1 MAPSAC
7 KSELNGRKQ
16 TSGHG
21 KPGRTNREVLADV
34 FVKRRG
40 TNYFLRDIQDAD

>member
-7 KSELNGRKQ
+7 KSQLNGRKQ

-21 KPGRTNREVLADV
+21 EPGRTNREVLVDV
-34 FVKRRG
+34 FVNRRG
-40 TNYFLRDIQDAD
+40 KKYFLRDIQDAD

>member
-16 TSGHG
+16 TSGHV
-21 KPGRTNREVLADV
+21 KPEQVNREVLVDV
-34 FVKRRG
+34 FVKWRG
-40 TNYFLRDIQDAD
+40 KKYFLRDIQDAD